1 MLTDRR
7 SPFDAV
13 HATAQEEAYQHIK
26 RGIRM
31 GELRPGTRLTPDD
44 IAAEIGTSRMP
55 VREALNRLATE
66 GLIVNRPNRGAVVRV
81 LTAKEVREVFAMRSV
96 LEGLAAALAAENVT
110 ANDIDDLE
118 RLLQRMDRS
127 GLDASEWI
135 TAHSQFH
142 ERLSIIADAPQLMRQ
157 IAALHSVC
165 EPLMR
170 VWLEGRPSPDYVHDR
185 HDELISAL
193 KARDGQAVE
202 SLMRAHILRTLP
214 GILQANQN
222 S

>member
-7 SPFDAV
+7 SPFDTV
-13 HATAQEEAYQHIK
+13 HASAQEEAYQHIK

-31 GELRPGTRLTPDD
+31 GELRPGTRLAPDD

-66 GLIVNRPNRGAVVRV
+66 GLVVNRPNRGAVVRL
-81 LTAKEVREVFAMRSV
+81 LTAKEVREVFAMRAV
-96 LEGLAAALAAENVT
+96 LEGLAASLAAENVT
-110 ANDIDDLE
+110 PNDVDDLE

-127 GLDASEWI
+127 GLDASQWI

-193 KARDGQAVE
+193 KARDGQTVE
-202 SLMRAHILRTLP
+202 ALMRAHILRTLP

-222 S
+222 G

>member
-7 SPFDAV
+7 SPFDTV

-31 GELRPGTRLTPDD
+31 GELRPGTRLTPDG

-96 LEGLAAALAAENVT
+96 LEGLAASLAAENVT
-110 ANDIDDLE
+110 ANDIEDLE

-193 KARDGQAVE
+193 KARDGQTVE

-222 S
+222 G

>member
-7 SPFDAV
+7 SSFDTAP
-13 HATAQEEAYQHIK
+13 ATAQEEAYQHIK

-31 GELRPGTRLTPDD
+31 GELRPGTRLAPDD

-66 GLIVNRPNRGAVVRV
+66 GLIVNRPNRGAMVRV
-81 LTAKEVREVFAMRSV
+81 LTQKEVREVFAMRAV
-96 LEGLAAALAAENVT
+96 LEGLAASFAAENVT
-110 ANDIDDLE
+110 ANDIHDLE
-118 RLLQRMDRS
+118 QLLQRMHRS
-127 GLDASEWI
+127 GLNASEWI

-142 ERLSIIADAPQLMRQ
+142 ERMCIIADAPQLLRQ
-157 IAALHSVC
+157 IAALHSVS

-185 HDELISAL
+185 HHELISAL
-193 KARDGQAVE
+193 KAKDGALVE
-202 SLMRAHILRTLP
+202 GLMRAHILRTLP
-214 GILQANQN
+214 GILQANQTP
-222 S
+222 

>member
-1 MLTDRR
+1 MLTERR
-7 SPFDAV
+7 SPFDTV
-13 HATAQEEAYQHIK
+13 HASAQEEAYQHIK

-31 GELRPGTRLTPDD
+31 GALRPGTRLAPDD

-96 LEGLAAALAAENVT
+96 LEGLAASMAAENVT
-110 ANDIDDLE
+110 DNDLEDLE
-118 RLLQRMDRS
+118 RLLLRMDRS

-193 KARDGQAVE
+193 KARDGQRVE

-222 S
+222 G